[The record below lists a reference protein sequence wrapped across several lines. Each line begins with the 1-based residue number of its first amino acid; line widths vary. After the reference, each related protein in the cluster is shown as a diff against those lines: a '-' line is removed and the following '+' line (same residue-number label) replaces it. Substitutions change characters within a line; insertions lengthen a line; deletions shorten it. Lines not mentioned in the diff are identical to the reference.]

1 MTVFAAIALLLAL
14 LARVPAVSQSLS
26 LIFGTPAPPKSNKPD
41 RSLHLLMLLVCY
53 ASPILMI
60 LWVNLMRAFLI
71 QQQSELENR
80 QRQQEIDDRDFSM
93 E

>member
-1 MTVFAAIALLLAL
+1 
-14 LARVPAVSQSLS
+14 
-26 LIFGTPAPPKSNKPD
+26 
-41 RSLHLLMLLVCY
+41 
-53 ASPILMI
+53 MI

-80 QRQQEIDDRDFSM
+80 QRQQDIDDRDFSM